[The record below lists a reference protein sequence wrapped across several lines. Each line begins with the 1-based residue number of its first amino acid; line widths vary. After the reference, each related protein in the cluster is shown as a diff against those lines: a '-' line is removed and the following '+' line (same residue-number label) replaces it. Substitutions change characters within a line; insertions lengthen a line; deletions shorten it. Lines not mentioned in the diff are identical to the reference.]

1 VRIKVMPGDFVVE
14 ERAALR
20 LQGAGAWTVYRVR
33 KVGLTTLEARARL
46 AAALGLSDGQVLFPA
61 LKDKEAVSIQFA
73 TLPAGLAERVEK
85 EGLTAERIGYRAAP
99 LVAGDLRGNAFT
111 LILRDLDAAEAAH
124 LAERLAQLARDGLP
138 NYFHTQRF
146 GSLTAEGEFIGLAIL
161 RRDAEVALKL
171 YLTTPFVG
179 DPRPVRAFKRQAAT
193 LWPDWAAMFAAAPRP
208 SNYRSVLTYLVG
220 HPQDYRAALNLIPQ
234 RTLSLYLAAYQSD
247 LWNRIA
253 GALLAQAYASAGVA
267 HGQIAIAGRTLP
279 VHTTLSTA
287 LRDELA
293 AARLPLP
300 EHHATYQAGAHAQ
313 AVERVLAEEGLVLAD
328 LKARILKKAYLT
340 RGSRALLLVP
350 EDVRV
355 DAPAPDERYPG
366 RLALRVAFA
375 LPPGS
380 YATLVLEAASLP
392 AQARV

>member
-1 VRIKVMPGDFVVE
+1 MRLKVVPGDFVVE

-20 LQGAGAWTVYRVR
+20 LQAAGSWAVYRVR
-33 KVGLTTLEARARL
+33 KVGLTTLAARTRL
-46 AAALGLSDGQVLFPA
+46 AAALGLSEQQVLFPA
-61 LKDKEAVSIQFA
+61 LKDKEAVSIQYA
-73 TLPAGLAERVEK
+73 SLPPGLPERVEQ
-85 EGLTAERIGYRAAP
+85 EGLMAERLGYRATP
-99 LVAGDLRGNAFT
+99 LTAADLRGNAFT
-111 LILRDLDAAEAAH
+111 LVLRDLTAAEAAH
-124 LAERLAQLARDGLP
+124 LAARLAQMAHNGLP

-146 GSLTAEGEFIGLAIL
+146 GSLTAEGEFIGKAIL
-161 RRDAEVALKL
+161 RRDAEAALKL
-171 YLTTPFVG
+171 YLAVPFAG
-179 DPRPVRAFKRQAAT
+179 DPRPVRAFKRQAAA

-253 GALLAQAYASAGVA
+253 GVWLERAYGSAGVTY
-267 HGQIAIAGRTLP
+267 GRIAIAGRTLP
-279 VHTTLSTA
+279 LHSALPAT

-300 EHHATYQAGAHAQ
+300 EARAVYPPWALAQ
-313 AVERVLAEEGLVLAD
+313 VERVLAEEGLALTD

-340 RGSRALLLVP
+340 RGSRALLLTP
-350 EDVRV
+350 EEVRV
-355 DAPAPDERYPG
+355 DAPAPDERFPG

-375 LPPGS
+375 LLPGS
-380 YATLVLEAASLP
+380 YATLVVEAASSS
-392 AQARV
+392 

>member
-1 VRIKVMPGDFVVE
+1 
-14 ERAALR
+14 
-20 LQGAGAWTVYRVR
+20 
-33 KVGLTTLEARARL
+33 
-46 AAALGLSDGQVLFPA
+46 
-61 LKDKEAVSIQFA
+61 
-73 TLPAGLAERVEK
+73 
-85 EGLTAERIGYRAAP
+85 
-99 LVAGDLRGNAFT
+99 
-111 LILRDLDAAEAAH
+111 
-124 LAERLAQLARDGLP
+124 
-138 NYFHTQRF
+138 
-146 GSLTAEGEFIGLAIL
+146 
-161 RRDAEVALKL
+161 
-171 YLTTPFVG
+171 
-179 DPRPVRAFKRQAAT
+179 
-193 LWPDWAAMFAAAPRP
+193 MFAAAPRP

-234 RTLSLYLAAYQSD
+234 RTLSIYLGAYQSD
-247 LWNRIA
+247 LWNRVA
-253 GALLAQAYASAGVA
+253 GAWLEQTYASVSVEYA
-267 HGQIAIAGRTLP
+267 HIAIAGRTLP

-300 EHHATYQAGAHAQ
+300 EHHATYQAGAPAQ
-313 AVERVLAEEGLVLAD
+313 AVERVLADEGLALAD

-340 RGSRALLLVP
+340 RGSRAVLLTP
-350 EDVRV
+350 EEMRV